1 MYLASFDSRTARSIN
16 LYDSSGTVYVAVL
29 ANPYE
34 TVHKTV
40 NSIMPLFIALISI
53 AIPLILIK
61 YTLRMIKLFHSF
73 IWKLGLIFGL
83 IFYIVY

>member
-40 NSIMPLFIALISI
+40 NSIMPLFIVLISI
-53 AIPLILIK
+53 AIPLVLIK

-73 IWKLGLIFGL
+73 IWMSE
-83 IFYIVY
+83 